1 MTRAISRTGSFGGA
15 PLTPKPKR
23 SRRDP
28 LAREGVIVNRARAA
42 LKFTAQQFGTVIDSD
57 QTSVTVRTED
67 GLRLTLSYDGG
78 NYVFSRVY
86 NLRISTTLPADS
98 LVPTDLEVTH
108 RGKAGIRFA
117 RKSAATGASGS
128 LAEATSPAVNEL
140 NQRVQPLLRSIDIV
154 SGRVTGPKHKRE
166 ISLVPMGGSFV
177 WVLIPPVFKATA
189 FPSGEPGRII
199 ELLKALHDWCP
210 SGAAAA

>member
-1 MTRAISRTGSFGGA
+1 MTHASPQAGSFAGA

-23 SRRDP
+23 ARRDP

-42 LKFTAQQFGTVIDSD
+42 LKFTAQQFGTLIDSD

-67 GLRLTLSYDGG
+67 GLRLKLGYDGG
-78 NYVFSRVY
+78 NYIFSRVY
-86 NLRISTTLPADS
+86 NLRVSATLPAGTP
-98 LVPTDLEVTH
+98 VPADLEITH
-108 RGKAGIRFA
+108 RGKAGIRFS
-117 RKSAATGASGS
+117 RRSATVGTSGAS
-128 LAEATSPAVNEL
+128 AETASPAVNEL
-140 NQRVQPLLRSIDIV
+140 NRRVQPLLREIDIV
-154 SGRVTGPKHKRE
+154 SGRVSGPKHKRE

-189 FPSGEPGRII
+189 FPAGEPGRII
-199 ELLKALHDWCP
+199 ELLKSLHDWCP